1 MKKIISLITVALL
14 FCTGFMLSGCAAK
27 GPELEQ
33 LKSDLKTAGYYD
45 NMLPDSIKAIQL
57 DLYAQALELT
67 DIRTEKK
74 TIDKTG
80 RTVYNCT
87 LTFEN
92 DILYIEAGYAIT
104 YQGDDV
110 TTVDRINTDR
120 FVRFIAPSRVSE
132 IENDAYQGNTDINEL
147 VVENGVTGIGESAFA
162 NCTALKKIT
171 IGGDVTM
178 LSTAA
183 FKGCTALESVA
194 LTGVYPLAILKECFS
209 GCTALKEFTFSSEL
223 EFIGSYVFADCAVEK
238 LEFPDSVYEFSA
250 SCFLNCK
257 NLKSINITKEMSV
270 IDPTAFEGCD
280 ALSKITVS
288 PENTIYKMDGKN
300 LVEIATGSVIF
311 TLK

>member
-14 FCTGFMLSGCAAK
+14 LCAGLMLAGCGAK

-33 LKSDLKTAGYYD
+33 LKTDLKASGYYD
-45 NMLPDSIKAIQL
+45 NMLPDSIKTIQL

-67 DIRTEKK
+67 AAKTEKK
-74 TIDKTG
+74 TTDNTD
-80 RTVYNCT
+80 RTIYNCI

-92 DILYIEAGYAIT
+92 DILYIEAGYTIT
-104 YQGDDV
+104 YQGGV
-110 TTVDRINTDR
+110 ITAVDRVNTDR
-120 FVRFIAPSRVSE
+120 FVKMTVPTRVSE
-132 IENDAYQGNTDINEL
+132 IESFAYQNNTDINEL
-147 VVENGVTGIGESAFA
+147 VIEDAVTGIGESAFA

-178 LSTAA
+178 LSTAS
-183 FKGCTALESVA
+183 FKGCTALESVT

-223 EFIGSYVFADCAVEK
+223 EFIGSYVFADCALEK
-238 LEFPDSVYEFSA
+238 LVFPDSVYEFSA

-270 IDPTAFEGCD
+270 IDPSAFDGCD

-300 LVEIATGSVIF
+300 LIEITTGAVIF